1 MTRGEHMKAVRLAS
15 GLTREE
21 LSNRS
26 GVSVP
31 AICLIERDR
40 CGPRLSTL
48 ELLADALCISLD
60 DYIGRVVSIG

>member
-26 GVSVP
+26 GVSIP
-31 AICLIERDR
+31 AICLIERDS

-48 ELLADALCISLD
+48 ELLADALCIGID
-60 DYIGRVVSIG
+60 EYIGREVRIG